1 MRLKYKI
8 INIRSEK
15 NHLPKN
21 GLLSKKLGDEHF
33 MRGPFKR
40 NENEKKILYEIVI
53 SAELTIKALYIQ
65 PQA

>member
-1 MRLKYKI
+1 
-8 INIRSEK
+8 
-15 NHLPKN
+15 
-21 GLLSKKLGDEHF
+21 

-40 NENEKKILYEIVI
+40 NENKKKFLYEIDI